1 MEMYIEFFIVP
12 VIMIISGVIML
23 YKAPRKMNRFMG
35 YRTSMSMKSPETWKF
50 AHALCGK
57 LWAVIGCILLPLS
70 AIPMVFVSGK
80 QPAEIEKI
88 GGILTAAQ
96 VAVML
101 CSVVYVEYSLR
112 RNFDK
117 NGERKNDWER

>member
-1 MEMYIEFFIVP
+1 
-12 VIMIISGVIML
+12 MIISGAVML

-50 AHALCGK
+50 AHSLCGK
-57 LWAVIGCILLPLS
+57 LWTVIGCILLPIS
-70 AIPMVFVSGK
+70 AVPMLFISGRTYT
-80 QPAEIEKI
+80 EIEKI
-88 GGILTAAQ
+88 GEIIAVIQ
-96 VAVML
+96 VVVML

-112 RNFDK
+112 RNFYK

>member
-12 VIMIISGVIML
+12 VIMIISGSIML

-57 LWAVIGCILLPLS
+57 LWVITGCVLLPISVFSIILVADKERIVLQS
-70 AIPMVFVSGK
+70 AGEVVALI
-80 QPAEIEKI
+80 
-88 GGILTAAQ
+88 Q

-101 CSVVYVEYSLR
+101 CSVVYVEYALR